1 MTRLASRTARLRSI
15 EEMLLLSPDGMRAVD
30 LAEEI
35 FHMPVRIGSPQN
47 VRGLKDIVNNP
58 IYSTGVGLLL
68 YGMEQQRGDGYS
80 AVHSSESFWGKL
92 KSLFQKN
99 F

>member
-1 MTRLASRTARLRSI
+1 
-15 EEMLLLSPDGMRAVD
+15 
-30 LAEEI
+30 
-35 FHMPVRIGSPQN
+35 MPVRIGSPQY

-68 YGMEQQRGDGYS
+68 YGLEQQRGEGFASPSNDEGI
-80 AVHSSESFWGKL
+80 FGKL
-92 KSLFQKN
+92 KNMFQRN